1 MDTVLIVDDKINV
14 CRSIS
19 QNLVALGYDTHYAT
33 NGYDGLKILANQDVD
48 VVLLDIA
55 LGEQNGIQVLRRF
68 RNLRSDVPV
77 IMITGYGTIESAV
90 QAIKLGA
97 FEYVQ
102 KPINFNKL
110 LTVIDHAITMA
121 RLGAENQNLKE
132 RLGAV
137 TPQVVSG
144 SESMACLKQKAMQLA
159 ATDLPILICGE
170 SGTGKEG
177 LAEFIHACSPRNG
190 RALIKIN
197 CAAFP
202 EHLLDNELFGHEP
215 GAYTGAE
222 SRFHGVFERAHKGT
236 LLMDEVADMSL
247 QTQAKILR
255 ALQNREIRRIGGTEM
270 IEVDVRFIAATN
282 QTISELIEEGRFRED
297 LYYRLNTATLTLP
310 PLRSRKEDIPL
321 LTDFFL
327 KEFSRNNEK
336 SVASASDEVVAMF
349 LAYDWPGNIREL
361 KNIVQF
367 AAAVSLDEVIT
378 PRDLPPNFLQAV
390 PELYDDSASSLETR
404 ERELILQTLHRTSY
418 NKAKTAALLRISR
431 KTLYNKLK
439 RYELNV

>member
-19 QNLVALGYDTHYAT
+19 QNLLALGYATHFAT
-33 NGYDGLKILANQDVD
+33 NGYEGLKLLANHDVD
-48 VVLLDIA
+48 AVLLDVA

-68 RNLRSDVPV
+68 RDLRPDVPV

-110 LTVIDHAITMA
+110 LTVIDHAITIT

-132 RLGAV
+132 RIGAV
-137 TPQVVSG
+137 TPQMVSG
-144 SESMACLKQKAMQLA
+144 SESMASLKQKAMQLA

-177 LAEFIHACSPRNG
+177 FAEFIHACSSRNG
-190 RALIKIN
+190 GSLVKIN

-222 SRFHGVFERAHKGT
+222 HSFHGVFERANRGS

-255 ALQNREIRRIGGTEM
+255 ALQNSEIRRIGGTEM
-270 IEVDVRFIAATN
+270 LKVDVRFIAATN
-282 QTISELIEEGRFRED
+282 RNISELIEEGRFRED

-321 LTDFFL
+321 LTEFFL
-327 KEFSRNNEK
+327 KEFSKNNQK
-336 SVASASDEVVAMF
+336 SVCYTSDEVVTMF

-361 KNIVQF
+361 KNVVQF
-367 AAAVSLDEVIT
+367 AAAISLNEEIC
-378 PRDLPPNFLQAV
+378 PRDLPPTFVQAV
-390 PELYDDSASSLETR
+390 PELFDDRSTSLETR
-404 ERELILQTLHRTSY
+404 ERELILQTLHKTSY